1 MSDQEL
7 LDGLAKGDPL
17 AGRQFADIYQ
27 VKVYN
32 ICYSFLLNVH
42 DSEDL
47 TQEVFIEAIRNAG
60 KFRGD
65 SKLGTWL
72 YRIAVNRSLNH
83 IRDNKKRKF
92 WKDIDELFS
101 FDRIPDHS
109 GVREP
114 ESNNNLL
121 EQKEQRNLI
130 GEAIASLPEKQRIA
144 FTLNKLE
151 DMTYAEVAEVM
162 QTTISSVESLIHRAR
177 TGLQLK
183 LKHYFKS

>member
-7 LDGLAKGDPL
+7 LDGIAKGDPL
-17 AGRQFADIYQ
+17 AGRLFTDTYQ

-42 DSEDL
+42 DAEDL
-47 TQEVFIEAIRNAG
+47 TQEVFIEALRNAG

-65 SKLGTWL
+65 SRLGTWL

-83 IRDNKKRKF
+83 IRDNRKRKF
-92 WKDIDELFS
+92 WKDIDDFFTLDGMS
-101 FDRIPDHS
+101 DHAS
-109 GVREP
+109 GREP
-114 ESNNNLL
+114 ESNADLL
-121 EQKEQRNLI
+121 EQKEQRHLI

-151 DMTYAEVAEVM
+151 DMSYPEVAEVM
-162 QTTISSVESLIHRAR
+162 QTSVSSVESLIHRAR
-177 TGLQLK
+177 MGLQK
-183 LKHYFKS
+183 QLKHYFKK

>member
-7 LDGLAKGDPL
+7 LDGIVKGDPFT
-17 AGRQFADIYQ
+17 GRQFADAYQ

-42 DSEDL
+42 DAEDL

-72 YRIAVNRSLNH
+72 YRIAVNRSLNF
-83 IRDNKKRKF
+83 IRDNRKRRF
-92 WKDIDELFS
+92 WKEIDEFFS
-101 FDRIPDHS
+101 FDGSSQHA
-109 GVREP
+109 GNHEP
-114 ESNNNLL
+114 ETYSDLL
-121 EQKEQRNLI
+121 EQKEQQRLI
-130 GEAIASLPEKQRIA
+130 SEAIASLPEKQRVA

-151 DMTYAEVAEVM
+151 DLPYAEVADVM
-162 QTTISSVESLIHRAR
+162 MTTVSSVESLIHRAR
-177 TGLQLK
+177 MGLQKK
-183 LKHYFKS
+183 LKRYYRL